1 MVYGMIL
8 PIFTWFLAVSLLVST
23 LNQAVLVNKAK
34 QWHGHGGLG
43 QLQNCKFYPLSNCV
57 FKTTGRFTFFPFTLS
72 FHMSISMHFATSTVS
87 NNIYS
92 A

>member
-8 PIFTWFLAVSLLVST
+8 PIFKWFLAVSLLVST

-34 QWHGHGGLG
+34 QWRGHGGFRAIAK
-43 QLQNCKFYPLSNCV
+43 LQIYPLSTCV